1 LKLAWIGSHFE
12 GLEAFTALLEAG
24 VPFCAAVTLDE
35 TTAAKRSGAV
45 DYRAV
50 CDQYDVR
57 LIHTSDINAADTVD
71 CLRSLQID
79 LGMVIGWSQIL
90 RPDTLATS
98 RFGWIGTHASML
110 PKNRGSA
117 PVNWAL
123 IRGETE
129 TGNSL
134 IWLSERVDEGNLIAQ
149 RPVEI
154 TPYDTCAT
162 IYQRIGETNR
172 DMLLEVLP
180 QLLAGERISH
190 PQPSTSEELLPRRRP
205 RDGVIDWCRSGREIY
220 DFVRAL
226 TMPYPGAFG
235 FLDGKQYTIWEAA
248 LLPIDSTPESTP
260 GDVVGSMI
268 SPAEQSCGQLVTCGQ
283 GVLAILDIEDENGT
297 RLRGPD
303 LAALDWRGKRWRHVA

>member
-1 LKLAWIGSHFE
+1 MKLAWIGSHFE

-24 VPFCAAVTLDE
+24 VRFCGAISLDK
-35 TTAAKRSGAV
+35 TAAAKRSGAV

-50 CDQYDVR
+50 CDQFDVR
-57 LIHTSDINAADTVD
+57 LIHTSDINDEETVG
-71 CLRSLQID
+71 CLSGMQID
-79 LGMVIGWSQIL
+79 LGIVIGWSQIL
-90 RPDTLATS
+90 KTDTLATS
-98 RFGWIGTHASML
+98 RFGWIGAHASML

-134 IWLSERVDEGNLIAQ
+134 IWLSENVDEGNLIAQ
-149 RPVEI
+149 RPIEI

-172 DMLLEVLP
+172 DMLLEALP
-180 QLLAGERISH
+180 RLLTGERMSQ
-190 PQPSTSEELLPRRRP
+190 PQPPSSEAILPRRRP
-205 RDGVIDWCRSGREIY
+205 RDGLIDWCRSGPEIY
-220 DFVRAL
+220 NFVRAL
-226 TMPYPGAFG
+226 TQPYPGAFS

-248 LLPIDSTPESTP
+248 LLPIDSKPESTS
-260 GDVVGSMI
+260 GDVVGPMI
-268 SPAEQSCGQLVTCGQ
+268 SPAERSCGQLVTCGQ
-283 GVLAILDIEDENGT
+283 GVLAILDIEDEDGA

-303 LAALDWRGKRWRHVA
+303 LAALDWHGKRWRHVA